1 MLLSFNYLWNKHDMT
16 KEMVFSRGKTE
27 KRRTSTENKGA
38 RRRNW
43 MWVFSI
49 ILRTID
55 REIEM
60 TLDFYHSQNKHDK
73 ATKVSF
79 LEERLKCVRLQR
91 KIKEQEDKIKR
102 KLPQILKIYI
112 ANQCKPIQRIYIQI
126 EGVIFVVKHSTI
138 LLDLFIPQT
147 VSTFGSTND

>member
-1 MLLSFNYLWNKHDMT
+1 
-16 KEMVFSRGKTE
+16 
-27 KRRTSTENKGA
+27 
-38 RRRNW
+38 
-43 MWVFSI
+43 
-49 ILRTID
+49 
-55 REIEM
+55 M

-112 ANQCKPIQRIYIQI
+112 AKQCKPIQRIYIQI
-126 EGVIFVVKHSTI
+126 EEGVISVVKHSTI
-138 LLDLFIPQT
+138 LLDLFKRSQHLVQQMI
-147 VSTFGSTND
+147 SEF